1 MVYWDQSGVSGRV
14 GLPEREF
21 SQLVVH
27 MQIGSREEYLAQE
40 RYVYLLAGVY
50 HHRFCAVDNL
60 GQSGI
65 SDACIWE

>member
-27 MQIGSREEYLAQE
+27 MQIGSGKEYLAQK
-40 RYVYLLAGVY
+40 RYVYLLTGIY
-50 HHRFCAVDNL
+50 HHRSVAVDNL
-60 GQSGI
+60 GNSGI
-65 SDACIWE
+65 DSHIWE